1 MSAPAPSRIAR
12 TGQVSRVCNTST
24 RTSGANCAYLK
35 CCHGVPDRDC
45 GRKAIG
51 MAAELILEFEG
62 VTTKEYFAVNEAL
75 GIDPDTGEGNWPDG
89 LVAHSA
95 GLNEAGHLVV
105 IEVWDTPEHQ
115 AKFMEER
122 LGEALAKGGVTGP
135 PSSVTWIELVAHQH
149 LGS

>member
-1 MSAPAPSRIAR
+1 
-12 TGQVSRVCNTST
+12 
-24 RTSGANCAYLK
+24 
-35 CCHGVPDRDC
+35 
-45 GRKAIG
+45 

-62 VTTKEYFAVNEAL
+62 VTTKEYVAVNEAL
-75 GIDPDTGEGNWPDG
+75 GIDPETGEGNWPDG

-95 GLNEAGHLVV
+95 GLNQAGHLVV

-122 LGEALAKGGVTGP
+122 LGEALAKGGVSGP